1 MRSFSSYLHCALC
14 SIEPLPRL
22 LPPKKQKR
30 PFVIFTTLSF
40 FFHTLLR
47 PVVTVLF
54 FFEPVNRY
62 NGTRVFGQNCGIV
75 LVPCIAVQVR
85 RCKLIYFSFP
95 RFCKNTIIS
104 SCHLS
109 IVVLAPGMDIVSPAL
124 ADGCV
129 SALLWHTCVP
139 SSAPC
144 ASGPKCLRSEL
155 KNCHS
160 NKYLLTETLYCYTCS
175 FAFKIAPAK

>member
-1 MRSFSSYLHCALC
+1 MVAPTVELKEELESILTSLRYGCDRFLRTCTVHCAPFNLYHAFY
-14 SIEPLPRL
+14 
-22 LPPKKQKR
+22 PPKNKKDR
-30 PFVIFTTLSF
+30 LSYSQRYPF
-40 FFHTLLR
+40 FFILLLR

-62 NGTRVFGQNCGIV
+62 NRTRVFGQNCGIV
-75 LVPCIAVQVR
+75 LVPCIAVQVW

-129 SALLWHTCVP
+129 SALLWHTYVP

-144 ASGPKCLRSEL
+144 ASGPKCLRSE
-155 KNCHS
+155 
-160 NKYLLTETLYCYTCS
+160 
-175 FAFKIAPAK
+175 F

>member
-1 MRSFSSYLHCALC
+1 MLHSTSTTPFTPQKNKKDRLSY
-14 SIEPLPRL
+14 SQRYP
-22 LPPKKQKR
+22 
-30 PFVIFTTLSF
+30 F
-40 FFHTLLR
+40 FFILLLR

-75 LVPCIAVQVR
+75 LVPCIAVQVW
-85 RCKLIYFSFP
+85 RCKLLYFSFP

-129 SALLWHTCVP
+129 SALLWHTYVP

-155 KNCHS
+155 KKLSLS